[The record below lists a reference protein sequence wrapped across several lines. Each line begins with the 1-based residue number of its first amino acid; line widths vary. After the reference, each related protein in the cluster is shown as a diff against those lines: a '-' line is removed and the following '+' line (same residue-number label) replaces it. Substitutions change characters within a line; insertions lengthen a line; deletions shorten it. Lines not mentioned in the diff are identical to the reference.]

1 VYLKSLC
8 DAARASALQMHLPP
22 RRTSRQTQQL
32 HASLLAAA
40 SCGAAERDEEGRLPL
55 HVAAWHAAPAH
66 VIKALV
72 EAYPAATAE
81 TSTGSEWRPLHIA
94 LQARA
99 PAESAL
105 ALLAAYPAAASEPAP
120 YGWLPLHLA
129 ARRGASES
137 VLRALHDAY
146 PAAART
152 ACESGDTPLALARK
166 NGQSDAAR
174 VLQEIERRHEARLQE
189 EDREREKLWW
199 QQKDEEH
206 RRALEDIVRQRTKEQ
221 QLALA
226 MGLDEG
232 QQRRIEADAA
242 REAAMMEQVRKLK
255 EQLEHEKTER
265 EYQEQLVAYEKEETE
280 RLQRKLEQ
288 AGQHKSA
295 AAGAAPMQGKGG
307 GGGGGGDGDV
317 GGGRGGGGGGGQ
329 EENAGRAGSGGGGGA
344 WQAKTAKSGRTFWY
358 NASTGVSTWSDPG
371 SG

>member
-1 VYLKSLC
+1 ML
-8 DAARASALQMHLPP
+8 LPP
-22 RRTSRQTQQL
+22 SRTTRQAQQL
-32 HASLLAAA
+32 HESLLAAA

-55 HVAAWHAAPAH
+55 HVAAWHAAPAL

-72 EAYPAATAE
+72 EANPAATAE

-137 VLRALHDAY
+137 VLRALHDVY

-189 EDREREKLWW
+189 EDLEREKLWW

-232 QQRRIEADAA
+232 QQLRIEADAA
-242 REAAMMEQVRKLK
+242 REAAMMEQLRKLK
-255 EQLEHEKTER
+255 EQLEHEKAER

-295 AAGAAPMQGKGG
+295 AAGAAPKQGKGG
-307 GGGGGGDGDV
+307 GGAGDV
-317 GGGRGGGGGGGQ
+317 GVGGGGGGGGQ

-371 SG
+371 

>member
-1 VYLKSLC
+1 MLF
-8 DAARASALQMHLPP
+8 PP
-22 RRTSRQTQQL
+22 RRTSRQAQQL
-32 HASLLAAA
+32 HESLLAAA

-55 HVAAWHAAPAH
+55 HVAAWHAAPAL

-72 EAYPAATAE
+72 EANPAATAE

-137 VLRALHDAY
+137 VLRALHDVY

-152 ACESGDTPLALARK
+152 ACE
-166 NGQSDAAR
+166 
-174 VLQEIERRHEARLQE
+174 LQEIERRHEARLQE
-189 EDREREKLWW
+189 EDLEREKLWW

-232 QQRRIEADAA
+232 QQLRIEADAA
-242 REAAMMEQVRKLK
+242 REAAMMEQLRKLK
-255 EQLEHEKTER
+255 EQLEHEKAER

-295 AAGAAPMQGKGG
+295 AAGAAPKQGKGG
-307 GGGGGGDGDV
+307 GGAGDV
-317 GGGRGGGGGGGQ
+317 GVGGGGGGGGQ

-371 SG
+371 

>member
-1 VYLKSLC
+1 MLF
-8 DAARASALQMHLPP
+8 PP
-22 RRTSRQTQQL
+22 RRTSRQAQQL
-32 HASLLAAA
+32 HESLLAAA

-55 HVAAWHAAPAH
+55 HVAAWHAAPAL

-72 EAYPAATAE
+72 EANPAATAE

-137 VLRALHDAY
+137 VLRALHDVY

-189 EDREREKLWW
+189 EDLEREKLWW

-232 QQRRIEADAA
+232 QQLRIEADAA
-242 REAAMMEQVRKLK
+242 REAAMMEQLEVSIEEVKKEASEELRKLRFSMMKMFLLWKGEDK
-255 EQLEHEKTER
+255 EQVISMVEMAKQVPESGLMS
-265 EYQEQLVAYEKEETE
+265 V
-280 RLQRKLEQ
+280 
-288 AGQHKSA
+288 GNDQHIHNTRHAS
-295 AAGAAPMQGKGG
+295 PMW
-307 GGGGGGDGDV
+307 V
-317 GGGRGGGGGGGQ
+317 
-329 EENAGRAGSGGGGGA
+329 
-344 WQAKTAKSGRTFWY
+344 RTFVL
-358 NASTGVSTWSDPG
+358 ACRR
-371 SG
+371 SGCVDNQFIHQSFIE